1 MMKYTIEEKLPSP
14 EEYINL
20 RESVAWPYPGKEAI
34 EKSLNNS
41 NYCVCAVRDGR
52 VIGMSRV
59 VGDDSFIYFI
69 ADVIVL
75 PEYQNQGIGT
85 ALMER
90 IIVYLKENVQE
101 YSYITLMAAKGREAF
116 YEKFGFFKRPV
127 GEYGYGMMV
136 EL

>member
-1 MMKYTIEEKLPSP
+1 MIDYTIEEKLPSV
-14 EEYINL
+14 EEYIQL
-20 RESVAWPYPGKEAI
+20 RKSVGWPYPNKKSI

-41 NYCVCAVRDGR
+41 NYCVCAVEKGR

-59 VGDDSFIYFI
+59 VGDDSFIFFI

-75 PEYQNQGIGT
+75 PKYQNQGIGT
-85 ALMER
+85 ALMEK
-90 IIVYLKENVQE
+90 IMSYLKENVQE
-101 YSYITLMAAKGREAF
+101 YSYITLMSAKGREAF

-127 GEYGYGMMV
+127 GEYGCGMMV

>member
-1 MMKYTIEEKLPSP
+1 MTSYTIEEKLPSVA
-14 EEYINL
+14 EYIHL
-20 RESVAWPYPGKEAI
+20 RESVGWPYPNNEAI

-41 NYCVCAVRDGR
+41 NYCVCAVENGR
-52 VIGMSRV
+52 VIGMSRL
-59 VGDDSFIYFI
+59 VGDGSFIFFV

-85 ALMER
+85 ALMEK
-90 IIVYLKENVQE
+90 IMAYLKANVQE
-101 YSYITLMAAKGREAF
+101 YSYITLMSAKGREAF